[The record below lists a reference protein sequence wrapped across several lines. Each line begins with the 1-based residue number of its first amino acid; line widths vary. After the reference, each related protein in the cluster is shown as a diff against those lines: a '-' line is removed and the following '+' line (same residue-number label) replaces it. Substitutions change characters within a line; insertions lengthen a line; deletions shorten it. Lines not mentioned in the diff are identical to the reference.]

1 MGVCESTKKPKK
13 TDQTSQNEQN
23 KNENFSEK
31 TNENSIIKDKKNI
44 TIVKLIGQIKGDS
57 LKIENN
63 NNCVIMIM
71 DYSSSC
77 QIQQCYNCSIF
88 IAPCHNSII
97 IRDCNNIN
105 LISISQQ
112 IRITNVNEGKFFI
125 FSSTRPTI
133 ENSNVFLG
141 MCFLQYMELND
152 LLNNC
157 NLNVWNNK
165 WSLYQTFGKNNDI
178 KYADDKIKNEV
189 VKCFQTGLNEC
200 YISVDQFQILPFTYG
215 KSIEFQNKNNVLM
228 CTKRDEYSE
237 GDVLKLI
244 LPEELN
250 ELDIKLIS
258 TKSIEIKSEIY
269 KDFVNRV
276 KNGKNQNNI
285 DYFTKNNNNNNYSR
299 QNSKKF
305 KKTYSLKNYNN
316 NRIENEY
323 LFLWFILE
331 DNETENIKEY
341 IENSLEQGTFALVKS
356 SDFEMDNNSF
366 IQYLTNLFNLDNNHL
381 SSYAA
386 DCITTSL
393 ASDQYVRSI
402 ILTNNDFGMDS
413 CKKFISIFGIL
424 KNIF

>member
-1 MGVCESTKKPKK
+1 MGVCESTNKPKK
-13 TDQTSQNEQN
+13 KEQTSQNEQDN
-23 KNENFSEK
+23 NQNFSEK
-31 TNENSIIKDKKNI
+31 TNENSIISDKKNI
-44 TIVKLIGQIKGDS
+44 TIVKLIGQIKGDAI
-57 LKIENN
+57 KIEKN

-112 IRITNVNEGKFFI
+112 IRITNVNDGKFFI
-125 FSSTRPTI
+125 FSSTQPAI
-133 ENSNVFLG
+133 ENSNIFLG
-141 MCFLQYMELND
+141 MCFLQYMELYD

-165 WSLYQTFGKNNDI
+165 WSLYQTFGKNNNI
-178 KYADDKIKNEV
+178 NYADDKIKNEV

-276 KNGKNQNNI
+276 KNGKNQSNI
-285 DYFTKNNNNNNYSR
+285 DYFTKSNNNNNYSR

-366 IQYLTNLFNLDNNHL
+366 IQYLTNLFNF
-381 SSYAA
+381 
-386 DCITTSL
+386 
-393 ASDQYVRSI
+393 VV
-402 ILTNNDFGMDS
+402 
-413 CKKFISIFGIL
+413 
-424 KNIF
+424 

>member
-1 MGVCESTKKPKK
+1 MGVCESTNKPKK
-13 TDQTSQNEQN
+13 KEQTSQNEQDN
-23 KNENFSEK
+23 NQNFSEK
-31 TNENSIIKDKKNI
+31 TNENSIISDKKNI
-44 TIVKLIGQIKGDS
+44 TIVKLIGQIKGDAI
-57 LKIENN
+57 KIEKN

-112 IRITNVNEGKFFI
+112 IRITNVNDGKFFI
-125 FSSTRPTI
+125 FSSTQPAI
-133 ENSNVFLG
+133 ENSNIFLG
-141 MCFLQYMELND
+141 MCFLQYMELYD

-165 WSLYQTFGKNNDI
+165 WSLYQTFGKNNNI

-276 KNGKNQNNI
+276 KNGKNQSNI
-285 DYFTKNNNNNNYSR
+285 DYFTKSNNNNYSR

-366 IQYLTNLFNLDNNHL
+366 IQYLTNLFNF
-381 SSYAA
+381 
-386 DCITTSL
+386 
-393 ASDQYVRSI
+393 VV
-402 ILTNNDFGMDS
+402 
-413 CKKFISIFGIL
+413 
-424 KNIF
+424 

>member
-1 MGVCESTKKPKK
+1 MGVCESTNKPKK
-13 TDQTSQNEQN
+13 KEQTSQNEQDN
-23 KNENFSEK
+23 NQNFSEK
-31 TNENSIIKDKKNI
+31 TNENSIISDKKNI
-44 TIVKLIGQIKGDS
+44 TIVKLIGQIKGDAI
-57 LKIENN
+57 KIEKN

-112 IRITNVNEGKFFI
+112 IRITNVNDGKFFI
-125 FSSTRPTI
+125 FSSTQPAI

-141 MCFLQYMELND
+141 MCFLQYMELYD

-165 WSLYQTFGKNNDI
+165 WSLYQTFGKNNNI
-178 KYADDKIKNEV
+178 NYADDKIKNEV

-215 KSIEFQNKNNVLM
+215 KSIDFQNKNNVLM

-276 KNGKNQNNI
+276 KNGKNQSNI
-285 DYFTKNNNNNNYSR
+285 DYFTKSNNNNYSR

-366 IQYLTNLFNLDNNHL
+366 IQYLTNLFNF
-381 SSYAA
+381 
-386 DCITTSL
+386 
-393 ASDQYVRSI
+393 VV
-402 ILTNNDFGMDS
+402 
-413 CKKFISIFGIL
+413 
-424 KNIF
+424 

>member
-1 MGVCESTKKPKK
+1 MGVCESTNKPKK
-13 TDQTSQNEQN
+13 KEQTSQNEQDN
-23 KNENFSEK
+23 NQNFSEK
-31 TNENSIIKDKKNI
+31 TNENSIISDKKNI
-44 TIVKLIGQIKGDS
+44 TIVKLIGQIKGDAI
-57 LKIENN
+57 KIEKN

-112 IRITNVNEGKFFI
+112 IRITNVNDGKFFI
-125 FSSTRPTI
+125 FSSTQPAI

-141 MCFLQYMELND
+141 MCFLQYMELYD

-165 WSLYQTFGKNNDI
+165 WSLYQTFGKNNNI
-178 KYADDKIKNEV
+178 NYADDKIKNEV

-215 KSIEFQNKNNVLM
+215 KSIDFQNKNNVLM
-228 CTKRDEYSE
+228 CTKRDEYTE

-276 KNGKNQNNI
+276 KNGKNQSNI
-285 DYFTKNNNNNNYSR
+285 DYFTKSNNNNNYSR

-316 NRIENEY
+316 KIENEY

-366 IQYLTNLFNLDNNHL
+366 IQYLTNLFNF
-381 SSYAA
+381 
-386 DCITTSL
+386 
-393 ASDQYVRSI
+393 VV
-402 ILTNNDFGMDS
+402 
-413 CKKFISIFGIL
+413 
-424 KNIF
+424 

>member
-258 TKSIEIKSEIY
+258 TKTIEIKSEIY

-285 DYFTKNNNNNNYSR
+285 DYFTKTNNNNNYSR

-316 NRIENEY
+316 KIENEY

-366 IQYLTNLFNLDNNHL
+366 IQYLTNLFNF
-381 SSYAA
+381 
-386 DCITTSL
+386 
-393 ASDQYVRSI
+393 VV
-402 ILTNNDFGMDS
+402 
-413 CKKFISIFGIL
+413 
-424 KNIF
+424 

>member
-1 MGVCESTKKPKK
+1 MGVCESTNKPKK
-13 TDQTSQNEQN
+13 KEQTSQNEQDN
-23 KNENFSEK
+23 NQNFSEK
-31 TNENSIIKDKKNI
+31 TNENSIISDKKNI
-44 TIVKLIGQIKGDS
+44 TIVKLIGQIKGDAI
-57 LKIENN
+57 KIEKN

-112 IRITNVNEGKFFI
+112 IRITNVNDGKFFI
-125 FSSTRPTI
+125 FSSTQPAI

-141 MCFLQYMELND
+141 MCFLQYMELYD

-165 WSLYQTFGKNNDI
+165 WSLYQTFGKNNNI

-276 KNGKNQNNI
+276 KNGKNQSNI
-285 DYFTKNNNNNNYSR
+285 DYFTKSNNNNNYSR

-366 IQYLTNLFNLDNNHL
+366 IQYLTNLFNF
-381 SSYAA
+381 
-386 DCITTSL
+386 
-393 ASDQYVRSI
+393 VV
-402 ILTNNDFGMDS
+402 
-413 CKKFISIFGIL
+413 
-424 KNIF
+424 

>member
-1 MGVCESTKKPKK
+1 MGVCESTNKPKK
-13 TDQTSQNEQN
+13 KEQTSQNEQDN
-23 KNENFSEK
+23 NQNFSEK
-31 TNENSIIKDKKNI
+31 TNENSIISDKKNI
-44 TIVKLIGQIKGDS
+44 TIVKLIGQIKGDAI
-57 LKIENN
+57 KIEKN

-112 IRITNVNEGKFFI
+112 IRITNVNDGKFFI
-125 FSSTRPTI
+125 FSSTQPAI

-141 MCFLQYMELND
+141 MCFLQYMELYD

-165 WSLYQTFGKNNDI
+165 WSLYQTFGKNNNI
-178 KYADDKIKNEV
+178 NYADDKIKNEV

-215 KSIEFQNKNNVLM
+215 KSIDFQNKNNVLM
-228 CTKRDEYSE
+228 CTKRDEYTE

-276 KNGKNQNNI
+276 KNGKNQSNI
-285 DYFTKNNNNNNYSR
+285 DYFTKSNNNNYSR

-366 IQYLTNLFNLDNNHL
+366 IQYLTNLFNF
-381 SSYAA
+381 
-386 DCITTSL
+386 
-393 ASDQYVRSI
+393 VV
-402 ILTNNDFGMDS
+402 
-413 CKKFISIFGIL
+413 
-424 KNIF
+424 

>member
-1 MGVCESTKKPKK
+1 MGVCESTNKPKK
-13 TDQTSQNEQN
+13 KEQTSQNEQDN
-23 KNENFSEK
+23 NQNFSEK
-31 TNENSIIKDKKNI
+31 TNENSIISDKKNI
-44 TIVKLIGQIKGDS
+44 TIVKLIGQIKGDAI
-57 LKIENN
+57 KIEKN

-112 IRITNVNEGKFFI
+112 IRITNVNDGKFFI
-125 FSSTRPTI
+125 FSSTQPAI

-141 MCFLQYMELND
+141 MCFLQYMELYD

-165 WSLYQTFGKNNDI
+165 WSLYQTFGKNNNI
-178 KYADDKIKNEV
+178 NYADDKIKNEV

-276 KNGKNQNNI
+276 KNGKNQSNI
-285 DYFTKNNNNNNYSR
+285 DYFTKSNNNNYSR

-366 IQYLTNLFNLDNNHL
+366 IQYLTNLFNF
-381 SSYAA
+381 
-386 DCITTSL
+386 
-393 ASDQYVRSI
+393 VV
-402 ILTNNDFGMDS
+402 
-413 CKKFISIFGIL
+413 
-424 KNIF
+424 

>member
-1 MGVCESTKKPKK
+1 MGVCERTKKPKK

-258 TKSIEIKSEIY
+258 TKTIEIKSDIY

-305 KKTYSLKNYNN
+305 KKTFSLKNNN
-316 NRIENEY
+316 NKIENEY

-366 IQYLTNLFNLDNNHL
+366 IQYLTNLFNF
-381 SSYAA
+381 
-386 DCITTSL
+386 
-393 ASDQYVRSI
+393 VV
-402 ILTNNDFGMDS
+402 
-413 CKKFISIFGIL
+413 
-424 KNIF
+424 

>member
-1 MGVCESTKKPKK
+1 MGVCESTNKPKK
-13 TDQTSQNEQN
+13 KEQTSQNEQDN
-23 KNENFSEK
+23 NQNFSEK
-31 TNENSIIKDKKNI
+31 TNENSIISDKKNI
-44 TIVKLIGQIKGDS
+44 TIVKLIGQIKGDAI
-57 LKIENN
+57 KIEKN

-112 IRITNVNEGKFFI
+112 IRITNVNDGKFFI
-125 FSSTRPTI
+125 FSSTQPAI

-141 MCFLQYMELND
+141 MCFLQYMELYD

-165 WSLYQTFGKNNDI
+165 WSLYQTFGKNNNI
-178 KYADDKIKNEV
+178 NYADDKIKNEV

-215 KSIEFQNKNNVLM
+215 KSIDFQNKNNVLM

-276 KNGKNQNNI
+276 KNGKNQSNI
-285 DYFTKNNNNNNYSR
+285 DYFTKSNNNNNYSR

-316 NRIENEY
+316 KIENEY

-366 IQYLTNLFNLDNNHL
+366 IQYLTNLFNF
-381 SSYAA
+381 
-386 DCITTSL
+386 
-393 ASDQYVRSI
+393 VV
-402 ILTNNDFGMDS
+402 
-413 CKKFISIFGIL
+413 
-424 KNIF
+424 

>member
-1 MGVCESTKKPKK
+1 MGVCESKNNSKKNQ
-13 TDQTSQNEQN
+13 QTLLNEQY
-23 KNENFSEK
+23 KNQNLNEK
-31 TNENSIIKDKKNI
+31 TNENSIISNKKNI
-44 TIVKLIGQIKGDS
+44 TIVKLIGQIKGDA

-77 QIQQCYNCSIF
+77 QIQQCNNCSIF

-97 IRDCNNIN
+97 IRDCMNIN

-112 IRITNVNEGKFFI
+112 IRITNVNNGKIFI

-152 LLNNC
+152 LLKNC

-165 WSLYQTFGKNNDI
+165 WSLYQTFGQNNNI
-178 KYADDKIKNEV
+178 SYANDKIKNEV
-189 VKCFQTGLNEC
+189 AKSFQTGLNEC
-200 YISVDQFQILPFTYG
+200 YISVDQFQIIPFTYG
-215 KSIEFQNKNNVLM
+215 KSIDFQNKNNILM

-250 ELDIKLIS
+250 ELEIKLIS
-258 TKSIEIKSEIY
+258 TKSIDVKSEVI
-269 KDFVNRV
+269 KDLINRV
-276 KNGKNQNNI
+276 KKGNNNKII
-285 DYFTKNNNNNNYSR
+285 DYFTNNNNYSR

-305 KKTYSLKNYNN
+305 NKSFTLKNNN
-316 NRIENEY
+316 KNNDSENEY
-323 LFLWFILE
+323 LILWFILK
-331 DNETENIKEY
+331 DNELENINEY

-366 IQYLTNLFNLDNNHL
+366 IQYLTNLFNF
-381 SSYAA
+381 
-386 DCITTSL
+386 
-393 ASDQYVRSI
+393 VV
-402 ILTNNDFGMDS
+402 
-413 CKKFISIFGIL
+413 
-424 KNIF
+424 

>member
-1 MGVCESTKKPKK
+1 MGDCESTNKPKK
-13 TDQTSQNEQN
+13 KEQTSQNEQDN
-23 KNENFSEK
+23 NQNFSEK
-31 TNENSIIKDKKNI
+31 TNENSIISDKKNI
-44 TIVKLIGQIKGDS
+44 TIVKLIGQIKGDAI
-57 LKIENN
+57 KIEKN

-112 IRITNVNEGKFFI
+112 IRITNVNDGKFFI
-125 FSSTRPTI
+125 FSSTQPAI

-141 MCFLQYMELND
+141 MCFLQYMELYD

-165 WSLYQTFGKNNDI
+165 WSLYQTFGKNNNI
-178 KYADDKIKNEV
+178 NYADDKIKNEV

-258 TKSIEIKSEIY
+258 TKTIEIKSEIY

-276 KNGKNQNNI
+276 KNGKNQSNI
-285 DYFTKNNNNNNYSR
+285 DYFTKSNNNNNYSR

-366 IQYLTNLFNLDNNHL
+366 IQYLTNLFNF
-381 SSYAA
+381 
-386 DCITTSL
+386 
-393 ASDQYVRSI
+393 VV
-402 ILTNNDFGMDS
+402 
-413 CKKFISIFGIL
+413 
-424 KNIF
+424 

>member
-1 MGVCESTKKPKK
+1 MGVCESKNKSKKNQQNSP
-13 TDQTSQNEQN
+13 NEQY
-23 KNENFSEK
+23 KRENFDEK
-31 TNENSIIKDKKNI
+31 TNENSIISNKKNI
-44 TIVKLIGQIKGDS
+44 TIVKLIGQIKGNA

-77 QIQQCYNCSIF
+77 QIQQCNNCSIF

-97 IRDCNNIN
+97 IRDCMNIN

-112 IRITNVNEGKFFI
+112 IRITNVNNGKFFI

-165 WSLYQTFGKNNDI
+165 WSLYQTFGKNNNI
-178 KYADDKIKNEV
+178 SYANEKIKNEV
-189 VKCFQTGLNEC
+189 AKSFQTGLNEC
-200 YISVDQFQILPFTYG
+200 YISVDQFQIIPFTYG
-215 KSIEFQNKNNVLM
+215 KSIDFQNKNNVLM
-228 CTKRDEYSE
+228 CTKRDDYSE

-250 ELDIKLIS
+250 ELEIKLIS
-258 TKSIEIKSEIY
+258 TKTIDVKSEIY
-269 KDFVNRV
+269 KDFINRV
-276 KNGKNQNNI
+276 KKGNNKKTI
-285 DYFTKNNNNNNYSR
+285 DYFTNNNYVR

-305 KKTYSLKNYNN
+305 NKSFSLKNNN
-316 NRIENEY
+316 KTNDYENEY

-331 DNETENIKEY
+331 ENELENINEY
-341 IENSLEQGTFALVKS
+341 IENSLEQGTFALIKS
-356 SDFEMDNNSF
+356 SDFEMDNKSF
-366 IQYLTNLFNLDNNHL
+366 IQFLSNLFNF
-381 SSYAA
+381 
-386 DCITTSL
+386 
-393 ASDQYVRSI
+393 VV
-402 ILTNNDFGMDS
+402 
-413 CKKFISIFGIL
+413 
-424 KNIF
+424 

>member
-1 MGVCESTKKPKK
+1 MGVCESTNKPKK
-13 TDQTSQNEQN
+13 KEQTSQNEQDN
-23 KNENFSEK
+23 NQNFSEK
-31 TNENSIIKDKKNI
+31 TNENSIISDKKNI
-44 TIVKLIGQIKGDS
+44 TIVKLIGQIKGDAI
-57 LKIENN
+57 KIEKN

-125 FSSTRPTI
+125 FSSTRPAI

-141 MCFLQYMELND
+141 MCFLQYMELYD

-165 WSLYQTFGKNNDI
+165 WSLYQTFGKNNNI
-178 KYADDKIKNEV
+178 NYADDKIKNEV

-215 KSIEFQNKNNVLM
+215 KSIDFQNKNNVLM
-228 CTKRDEYSE
+228 CTKRDEYTE

-276 KNGKNQNNI
+276 KNGKNQSNI
-285 DYFTKNNNNNNYSR
+285 DYFTKSNNNNYSR

-316 NRIENEY
+316 NKIENEY

-366 IQYLTNLFNLDNNHL
+366 IQYLTNLFNF
-381 SSYAA
+381 
-386 DCITTSL
+386 
-393 ASDQYVRSI
+393 VV
-402 ILTNNDFGMDS
+402 
-413 CKKFISIFGIL
+413 
-424 KNIF
+424 

>member
-1 MGVCESTKKPKK
+1 MGVCESTNKPKK
-13 TDQTSQNEQN
+13 KEQTSQNEQDN
-23 KNENFSEK
+23 NQNFSEK
-31 TNENSIIKDKKNI
+31 TNENSIISDKKNI
-44 TIVKLIGQIKGDS
+44 TIVKLIGQIKGDAI
-57 LKIENN
+57 KIEKN

-112 IRITNVNEGKFFI
+112 IRITNVNDGKFFI
-125 FSSTRPTI
+125 FSSTQPAI
-133 ENSNVFLG
+133 ENSNIFLG
-141 MCFLQYMELND
+141 MCFLQYMELYD

-165 WSLYQTFGKNNDI
+165 WSLYQTFGKNNNI

-215 KSIEFQNKNNVLM
+215 KSIDFQNKNNVLM

-276 KNGKNQNNI
+276 KNGKNQSNI
-285 DYFTKNNNNNNYSR
+285 DYFTKSNNNNNYSR

-366 IQYLTNLFNLDNNHL
+366 IQYLTNLFNF
-381 SSYAA
+381 
-386 DCITTSL
+386 
-393 ASDQYVRSI
+393 VV
-402 ILTNNDFGMDS
+402 
-413 CKKFISIFGIL
+413 
-424 KNIF
+424 

>member
-1 MGVCESTKKPKK
+1 MGVCESTNKPKK
-13 TDQTSQNEQN
+13 KEQTSQNEQDN
-23 KNENFSEK
+23 NQNFSEK
-31 TNENSIIKDKKNI
+31 TNENSIISDKKNI
-44 TIVKLIGQIKGDS
+44 TIVKLIGQIKGDAI
-57 LKIENN
+57 KIEKN

-112 IRITNVNEGKFFI
+112 IRITNVNDGKFFI
-125 FSSTRPTI
+125 FSSTQPAI

-141 MCFLQYMELND
+141 MCFLQYMELYD

-165 WSLYQTFGKNNDI
+165 WSLYQTFGKNNNI
-178 KYADDKIKNEV
+178 NYADDKIKNEV

-276 KNGKNQNNI
+276 KNGKNQSNI
-285 DYFTKNNNNNNYSR
+285 DYFTKSNNNNNYSR

-316 NRIENEY
+316 KIENEY

-366 IQYLTNLFNLDNNHL
+366 IQYLTNLFNF
-381 SSYAA
+381 
-386 DCITTSL
+386 
-393 ASDQYVRSI
+393 VV
-402 ILTNNDFGMDS
+402 
-413 CKKFISIFGIL
+413 
-424 KNIF
+424 

>member
-1 MGVCESTKKPKK
+1 MGVCESTNKPKK
-13 TDQTSQNEQN
+13 KEQTSQNEQDN
-23 KNENFSEK
+23 NQNFSEK
-31 TNENSIIKDKKNI
+31 TNENSIISDKKNI
-44 TIVKLIGQIKGDS
+44 TIVKLIGQIKGDAI
-57 LKIENN
+57 KIEKN

-112 IRITNVNEGKFFI
+112 IRITNVNDGKFFI
-125 FSSTRPTI
+125 FSSTQPAI
-133 ENSNVFLG
+133 ENSNIFLG
-141 MCFLQYMELND
+141 MCFLQYMELYD

-258 TKSIEIKSEIY
+258 TKTIEIKSEIY

-276 KNGKNQNNI
+276 KNGKNQSNI
-285 DYFTKNNNNNNYSR
+285 DYFTKSNNNNNYSR

-366 IQYLTNLFNLDNNHL
+366 IQYLTNLFNF
-381 SSYAA
+381 
-386 DCITTSL
+386 
-393 ASDQYVRSI
+393 VV
-402 ILTNNDFGMDS
+402 
-413 CKKFISIFGIL
+413 
-424 KNIF
+424 

>member
-1 MGVCESTKKPKK
+1 MGVCESTNKPKK
-13 TDQTSQNEQN
+13 KEQTSQNEQDN
-23 KNENFSEK
+23 NQNFSEK
-31 TNENSIIKDKKNI
+31 TNENSIISDKKNI
-44 TIVKLIGQIKGDS
+44 TIVKLIGQIKGDAI
-57 LKIENN
+57 KIEKN

-112 IRITNVNEGKFFI
+112 IRITNVNDGKFFI
-125 FSSTRPTI
+125 FSSTQPAI

-141 MCFLQYMELND
+141 MCFLQYMELYD

-165 WSLYQTFGKNNDI
+165 WSLYQTFGKNNNI
-178 KYADDKIKNEV
+178 NYADDKIKNEV

-305 KKTYSLKNYNN
+305 KKTFSLKNNN
-316 NRIENEY
+316 NKIENEY

-366 IQYLTNLFNLDNNHL
+366 IQYLTNLFNF
-381 SSYAA
+381 
-386 DCITTSL
+386 
-393 ASDQYVRSI
+393 VV
-402 ILTNNDFGMDS
+402 
-413 CKKFISIFGIL
+413 
-424 KNIF
+424 

>member
-1 MGVCESTKKPKK
+1 MGVCESTNKPKK
-13 TDQTSQNEQN
+13 KEQTSQNEQDN
-23 KNENFSEK
+23 NQNFSEK
-31 TNENSIIKDKKNI
+31 TNENSIISDKKNI
-44 TIVKLIGQIKGDS
+44 TIVKLIGQIKGDAI
-57 LKIENN
+57 KIEKN

-112 IRITNVNEGKFFI
+112 IRITNVNDGKFFI
-125 FSSTRPTI
+125 FSSTQPAI
-133 ENSNVFLG
+133 ENSNIFLG
-141 MCFLQYMELND
+141 MCFLQYMELYD

-165 WSLYQTFGKNNDI
+165 WSLYQTFGKNNNI
-178 KYADDKIKNEV
+178 NYADDKIKNEV

-215 KSIEFQNKNNVLM
+215 KSIDFQNKNNVLM

-276 KNGKNQNNI
+276 KNGKNQSNI
-285 DYFTKNNNNNNYSR
+285 DYFTKSNNNNNYSR

-366 IQYLTNLFNLDNNHL
+366 IQYLTNLFNF
-381 SSYAA
+381 
-386 DCITTSL
+386 
-393 ASDQYVRSI
+393 VV
-402 ILTNNDFGMDS
+402 
-413 CKKFISIFGIL
+413 
-424 KNIF
+424 

>member
-1 MGVCESTKKPKK
+1 MGVCESTNKPKK
-13 TDQTSQNEQN
+13 KEQTSQNEQDN
-23 KNENFSEK
+23 NQNFSEK
-31 TNENSIIKDKKNI
+31 TNENSIISDKKNI
-44 TIVKLIGQIKGDS
+44 TIVKLIGQIKGDAI
-57 LKIENN
+57 KIEKN

-112 IRITNVNEGKFFI
+112 IRITNVNDGKFFI
-125 FSSTRPTI
+125 FSSTQPAI
-133 ENSNVFLG
+133 ENSNIFLG
-141 MCFLQYMELND
+141 MCFLQYMELYD

-165 WSLYQTFGKNNDI
+165 WSLYQTFGKNNNI

-215 KSIEFQNKNNVLM
+215 KSIDFQNKNNVLM

-258 TKSIEIKSEIY
+258 TKSIEVKSEIY

-276 KNGKNQNNI
+276 KNGKNQSNI
-285 DYFTKNNNNNNYSR
+285 DYFTKSNNNNNYSR

-366 IQYLTNLFNLDNNHL
+366 IQYLTNLFNF
-381 SSYAA
+381 
-386 DCITTSL
+386 
-393 ASDQYVRSI
+393 VV
-402 ILTNNDFGMDS
+402 
-413 CKKFISIFGIL
+413 
-424 KNIF
+424 

>member
-1 MGVCESTKKPKK
+1 
-13 TDQTSQNEQN
+13 
-23 KNENFSEK
+23 
-31 TNENSIIKDKKNI
+31 
-44 TIVKLIGQIKGDS
+44 
-57 LKIENN
+57 
-63 NNCVIMIM
+63 M

-112 IRITNVNEGKFFI
+112 IRITNVNDGKFFI
-125 FSSTRPTI
+125 FSSTQPAI

-141 MCFLQYMELND
+141 MCFLQYMELYD

-165 WSLYQTFGKNNDI
+165 WSLYQTFGKNNNI
-178 KYADDKIKNEV
+178 NYADDKIKNEV

-228 CTKRDEYSE
+228 CTKRDEYTE

-276 KNGKNQNNI
+276 KNGKNQSNI
-285 DYFTKNNNNNNYSR
+285 DYFTKSNNNNNYSR

-366 IQYLTNLFNLDNNHL
+366 IQYLTNLFNF
-381 SSYAA
+381 
-386 DCITTSL
+386 
-393 ASDQYVRSI
+393 VV
-402 ILTNNDFGMDS
+402 
-413 CKKFISIFGIL
+413 
-424 KNIF
+424 

>member
-1 MGVCESTKKPKK
+1 
-13 TDQTSQNEQN
+13 
-23 KNENFSEK
+23 
-31 TNENSIIKDKKNI
+31 
-44 TIVKLIGQIKGDS
+44 
-57 LKIENN
+57 
-63 NNCVIMIM
+63 
-71 DYSSSC
+71 
-77 QIQQCYNCSIF
+77 
-88 IAPCHNSII
+88 
-97 IRDCNNIN
+97 
-105 LISISQQ
+105 
-112 IRITNVNEGKFFI
+112 
-125 FSSTRPTI
+125 
-133 ENSNVFLG
+133 
-141 MCFLQYMELND
+141 MELND

-258 TKSIEIKSEIY
+258 TKTIEIKSEIY

-276 KNGKNQNNI
+276 KNGRNQNNI

-316 NRIENEY
+316 KIENEY

-366 IQYLTNLFNLDNNHL
+366 IQYLTNLFNF
-381 SSYAA
+381 
-386 DCITTSL
+386 
-393 ASDQYVRSI
+393 VV
-402 ILTNNDFGMDS
+402 
-413 CKKFISIFGIL
+413 
-424 KNIF
+424 

>member
-1 MGVCESTKKPKK
+1 MGVCESTNKPKK
-13 TDQTSQNEQN
+13 KEQTSQNEQDN
-23 KNENFSEK
+23 NQNFSEK
-31 TNENSIIKDKKNI
+31 TNENSIISDKKNI
-44 TIVKLIGQIKGDS
+44 TIVKLIGQIKGDAI
-57 LKIENN
+57 KIEKN

-112 IRITNVNEGKFFI
+112 IRITNVNDGKFFI
-125 FSSTRPTI
+125 FSSTQPAI

-141 MCFLQYMELND
+141 MCFLQYMELYD

-165 WSLYQTFGKNNDI
+165 WSLYQTFGKNNNI
-178 KYADDKIKNEV
+178 NYADDKIKNEV

-276 KNGKNQNNI
+276 KNGKNQSNI
-285 DYFTKNNNNNNYSR
+285 DYFTKSNNNNNYSR

-366 IQYLTNLFNLDNNHL
+366 IQYLTNLFNF
-381 SSYAA
+381 
-386 DCITTSL
+386 
-393 ASDQYVRSI
+393 VV
-402 ILTNNDFGMDS
+402 
-413 CKKFISIFGIL
+413 
-424 KNIF
+424 

>member
-13 TDQTSQNEQN
+13 NEQTSQNEQN
-23 KNENFSEK
+23 KNQNFSEK

-165 WSLYQTFGKNNDI
+165 WSLYQTFGKNNNI

-189 VKCFQTGLNEC
+189 AKSFQTGLNEC

-258 TKSIEIKSEIY
+258 TKTIEIKSEIY

-285 DYFTKNNNNNNYSR
+285 DYFTKTNNNNNYSR

-316 NRIENEY
+316 KIENEY

-366 IQYLTNLFNLDNNHL
+366 IQYLTNLFNF
-381 SSYAA
+381 
-386 DCITTSL
+386 
-393 ASDQYVRSI
+393 VV
-402 ILTNNDFGMDS
+402 
-413 CKKFISIFGIL
+413 
-424 KNIF
+424 